1 MGEGLPK
8 TLNDIERRQ
17 PAELAD
23 YCLIINAIYVAN
35 VQSKTTILLI
45 MTIQIPPTALKE
57 LQQLEDEDWSVSA
70 QDLVDWVNHT
80 AERFLPSYTEGKSQ
94 RVSESLSL
102 RTMRHYQTLGCID
115 APVREGR
122 EARYGFRHYL
132 QALLVRKMLWQRVPS
147 EQMAEILPSRTISE
161 YKNLLL
167 QGIELVVK
175 STSVKTASAFVGGT
189 EKWKRLRITEGL
201 ELHLQE
207 ENGHLTP
214 KSIPVLLEKIEA
226 ALRGEM
232 VASRKQSSTRSKS

>member
-1 MGEGLPK
+1 
-8 TLNDIERRQ
+8 
-17 PAELAD
+17 
-23 YCLIINAIYVAN
+23 
-35 VQSKTTILLI
+35 

-57 LQQLEDEDWSVSA
+57 LQQLEDEEWSVSA

-80 AERFLPSYTEGKSQ
+80 AERFLPSHTQGKSQ
-94 RVSESLSL
+94 RVSERLSL

-175 STSVKTASAFVGGT
+175 STSVKTASVFVGGT
-189 EKWKRLRITEGL
+189 EKWKRLRITEGV

-207 ENGHLTP
+207 ENGHLAP

>member
-1 MGEGLPK
+1 MAAFGQSEK
-8 TLNDIERRQ
+8 AVRQ
-17 PAELAD
+17 APVFKNKKN
-23 YCLIINAIYVAN
+23 CKIAIKEVYVA
-35 VQSKTTILLI
+35 T
-45 MTIQIPPTALKE
+45 MTIQIPPAALKE
-57 LQQLEDEDWSVSA
+57 LQQLESEEWSVSA
-70 QDLVDWVNHT
+70 QELVDWVNET
-80 AERFLPSYTEGKSQ
+80 AERFLPPHTEVRSQ
-94 RVSESLSL
+94 RVSDSLSL

-147 EQMAEILPSRTISE
+147 EKMAEMLPSRTISE

-175 STSVKTASAFVGGT
+175 PTSAKSTPAFVAGAET
-189 EKWKRLRITEGL
+189 WRRLRISEGV
-201 ELHLQE
+201 ELHLHE
-207 ENGHLTP
+207 EAGRLVP

-232 VASRKQSSTRSKS
+232 AATRKNTSSRSKP